1 MEEHISDN
9 IPIDGVLIGILCVES
24 AQESRLVESTEQDDP
39 ITTSWRCYTQYVT
52 QADGER
58 EREISADTALLCYTS
73 RAIVKYD
80 QLTLAIIK
88 TARAD
93 KIIIIYK
100 VSCRHRML

>member
-1 MEEHISDN
+1 MEEHIRDN

-24 AQESRLVESTEQDDP
+24 AHESRLVESTEQDDP
-39 ITTSWRCYTQYVT
+39 ITASWRCYTQYVT
-52 QADGER
+52 QADR
-58 EREISADTALLCYTS
+58 EREISADTALLCYT
-73 RAIVKYD
+73 AQANVNYD

-88 TARAD
+88 SARAD